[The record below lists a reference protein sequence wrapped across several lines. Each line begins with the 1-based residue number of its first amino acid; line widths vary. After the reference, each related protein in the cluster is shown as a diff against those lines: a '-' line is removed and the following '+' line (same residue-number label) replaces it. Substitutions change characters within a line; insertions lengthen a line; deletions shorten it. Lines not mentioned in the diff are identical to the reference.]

1 MINMMAGPAE
11 GGKDRRT
18 TLGLASLIE
27 TLLAQ
32 GHHVE
37 AHLPIDQ
44 HSPTIF
50 VDEDIAG
57 AHIVVEDGG
66 VLVRHGMCYMRL

>member
-1 MINMMAGPAE
+1 MAGPDE
-11 GGKDRRT
+11 GGKGRRT

-44 HSPTIF
+44 HSTTILA
-50 VDEDIAG
+50 DEDIAG

-66 VLVRHGMCYMRL
+66 VLVRHGMCCMRL